1 MGTMRLRANAPTDS
15 FSNGDVAP
23 LPAVVKEN
31 EMDFSPLF
39 LAHHA
44 ANSTIKVNG
53 TATRPR

>member
-23 LPAVVKEN
+23 LPVKEN